1 MSKVVTAED
10 VVDAKAEIPDGFYES
25 AIIRCTKADFGLS
38 KSSQKPM
45 ITLEWE
51 MLGVRDPADPN
62 KILTQID
69 RNGKTYVLAGL
80 SVRSK
85 YHTLSDKAIKH
96 YKKDWAKYTGEDES
110 KFSCNVENPDLSI
123 FKDLAMSAVVKAV
136 KTFKRK
142 ELTDEDKK
150 AGKTQGDIVKDED
163 GKELSFKTIEI
174 DTLNKRFTG
183 ELPAF

>member
-1 MSKVVTAED
+1 MSKTVTAADISD
-10 VVDAKAEIPDGFYES
+10 VKAEIPDGFYES
-25 AIIRCTKADFGLS
+25 ALMRCTKADFGMS
-38 KSSQKPM
+38 KSSNQPM

-51 MLGVRDPADPN
+51 LLGVRDPADPN

-80 SVRSK
+80 STKPK
-85 YHTLSDKAIKH
+85 YHTLSDKAIK
-96 YKKDWAKYTGEDES
+96 YYQKDWAKYTGEDES
-110 KFSCNVENPDLSI
+110 KFSCDTENPDLSI
-123 FKDLAMSAVVKAV
+123 FNNLAMSAVVKAV

-150 AGKTQGDIVKDED
+150 AGKTQGAIVTDED
-163 GKELSFKTIEI
+163 GRELSFKTIEI